1 MLLDENHL
9 MYITS
14 YSLSIDPTIEDI
26 KKKIDAALKFD
37 IPIVETARKV
47 IEQSDDIADALWN
60 AAKDELA
67 DNNIGEIM
75 NNLMNSAGKYYSEL
89 KSFTEDPSTPSSKP
103 TFLWGLPLPNNISDN
118 TAHNYESSVLGVTER
133 MMTKAPYLVAKIL
146 KPSMVDGATKAIE
159 EMIEIGKRK
168 NIAINPQKVN
178 TYSGTDLRRFT
189 FTYTLI
195 PANDIEYNDILRG
208 LLAFKYHMSGDAP
221 QNSLFVS
228 QKSVFKISFGNKQI
242 AQMLEIENVFFNL
255 TAINISYGA
264 DGNMSMT
271 HDGAVKQ
278 ITLSLSF
285 VERTPYYNKSK
296 TSKEVKKA

>member
-1 MLLDENHL
+1 
-9 MYITS
+9 MYILC
-14 YSLSIDPTIEDI
+14 YPLGIDPKIKDI
-26 KKKIDAALKFD
+26 KDEIDAALKFD
-37 IPIVETARKV
+37 IPIVETARKI

-75 NNLMNSAGKYYSEL
+75 NKLLNSAGKYYSEL
-89 KSFTEDPSTPSSKP
+89 KSFTEDPVELPK
-103 TFLWGLPLPNNISDN
+103 FDDNVYLWALPIPNNISDN
-118 TAHNYESSVLGVTER
+118 TTHNYESSVLGATER

-195 PANDIEYNDILRG
+195 PANSIEYNNILRG
-208 LLAFKYHMSGDAP
+208 LIAFKYYMSGDAP